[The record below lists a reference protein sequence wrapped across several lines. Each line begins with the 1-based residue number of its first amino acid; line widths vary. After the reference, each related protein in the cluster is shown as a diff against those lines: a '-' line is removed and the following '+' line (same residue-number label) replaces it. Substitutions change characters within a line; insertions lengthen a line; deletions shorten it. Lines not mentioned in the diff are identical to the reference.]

1 MRSNLNVLKKCALYE
16 REREKGREGG
26 GERER
31 ERELS
36 LFCRIVLYILSEA
49 TGFTYFPEFKISMLI
64 CLIIDEMM

>member
-1 MRSNLNVLKKCALYE
+1 MRE
-16 REREKGREGG
+16 RERKGGREA
-26 GERER
+26 ERER

>member
-31 ERELS
+31 ERVVPFLPH
-36 LFCRIVLYILSEA
+36 CIIH
-49 TGFTYFPEFKISMLI
+49 FK
-64 CLIIDEMM
+64 